1 MPQIIC
7 FEIDNAKDFVGHKL
21 NEIVPF
27 NLNSFDFNPSS
38 PNIIANYPF
47 QLIAHPK
54 VRVSASNQ
62 IPHGNQKD
70 LINNKHLSN
79 YK

>member
-1 MPQIIC
+1 MPQTIC
-7 FEIDNAKDFVGHKL
+7 FKVDNAKYFIGQKL

-27 NLNSFDFNPSS
+27 NHNSFDFNPSS
-38 PNIIANYPF
+38 PNIIANYTS

-54 VRVSASNQ
+54 VRVLANNQ

-79 YK
+79 